1 MKKKLIC
8 WILVAAFLISGIAIN
23 VPDTAYA
30 ASGTWKHDS
39 KGWWYSYSD
48 GSYAKNQWLQSGGKR
63 YSFGNDGYMQ
73 NG

>member
-39 KGWWYSYSD
+39 KG
-48 GSYAKNQWLQSGGKR
+48 
-63 YSFGNDGYMQ
+63 
-73 NG
+73 